1 MLANYFYNK
10 TTRKYV
16 ALFGT
21 YFNQLKVCRYDSSG
35 NAVHDFIVPISY
47 APWEKILARVTGD
60 PEFVKKAQIV
70 LPRMSF
76 EITNITHDPTR
87 KISPTRKLRKTV
99 PDADTGVRNFM
110 YAPSPYNFNFSL
122 YVMAKY
128 SEDAIQIVEQILPF
142 FRPDLTNTVTIV
154 NGVDPMDIPLILD
167 SVTSEEVY
175 EGDFNTAKT
184 ILWTLTFTMKGWF
197 FGPEREKKVIKFID
211 ADLAA
216 DTALNTNFEENYS
229 LQPGLTAEGNP
240 TTQLAES
247 INYQLINYDD
257 DYGYIENQVQPSG
270 QEMLVTLDQSLM
282 TANTATITV
291 PYSGQYFTIDWGDGT
306 NELTELADGTANTVL
321 THTYI
326 NSGTYDVKLNFV
338 DSWIQFDDSL
348 IDIKWWG
355 GNTIRSGEAM
365 FKGNENLVTFT
376 APDVPNFLPA
386 SSTASMF
393 EDCSNFTGAG
403 SNLGD
408 WDLSNV
414 TNTTDMFKNTG

>member
-1 MLANYFYNK
+1 
-10 TTRKYV
+10 
-16 ALFGT
+16 
-21 YFNQLKVCRYDSSG
+21 
-35 NAVHDFIVPISY
+35 
-47 APWEKILARVTGD
+47 
-60 PEFVKKAQIV
+60 
-70 LPRMSF
+70 
-76 EITNITHDPTR
+76 
-87 KISPTRKLRKTV
+87 
-99 PDADTGVRNFM
+99 
-110 YAPSPYNFNFSL
+110 
-122 YVMAKY
+122 
-128 SEDAIQIVEQILPF
+128 LPF

-338 DSWIQFDDSL
+338 DSRIQFDDSL